1 MKAQSSTLTH
11 KIRPL
16 SLPRTGTTYDRFL
29 TWADQMDHYR
39 LIILA
44 SIILAQGCLT
54 GPFSLWVM
62 SMAGDSLLQMSV
74 FTLSSFAMITMIL
87 ADQPM
92 RRTLP
97 LFFALTAVQWLITI
111 INLIGLI

>member
-1 MKAQSSTLTH
+1 MKAQTSTLSH
-11 KIRPL
+11 KIQPI
-16 SLPRTGTTYDRFL
+16 SFSGSKTAFDRFL
-29 TWADQMDHYR
+29 TWTDKMGYYR
-39 LIILA
+39 LIILVG
-44 SIILAQGCLT
+44 IILAQGCIT

-62 SMAGDSLLQMSV
+62 SLAGNSLLQMSV
-74 FTLSSFAMITMIL
+74 FTLSSFAMMTMIL

-97 LFFALTAVQWLITI
+97 LFFALTAAQWVITI

>member
-11 KIRPL
+11 KVRPL
-16 SLPRTGTTYDRFL
+16 SIPKTETSFDRFL
-29 TWADQMDHYR
+29 TWADKMDYYR

-44 SIILAQGCLT
+44 GIILAQGCIT

-62 SMAGDSLLQMSV
+62 NIAGDSLLQMSV
-74 FTLSSFAMITMIL
+74 FTLSSFTMMTLIL

-97 LFFALTAVQWLITI
+97 VFFALTILQWLITV

>member
-1 MKAQSSTLTH
+1 MKAYSSTLTH
-11 KIRPL
+11 KVRPL
-16 SLPRTGTTYDRFL
+16 SLPANGSIIDRFL
-29 TWADQMDHYR
+29 TWTDKMNYYR
-39 LIILA
+39 LIILVA
-44 SIILAQGCLT
+44 IILAQGCIT

-62 SMAGDSLLQMSV
+62 NIAGNSLLQMSV
-74 FTLSSFAMITMIL
+74 FTLSSFAMMTMIL

-97 LFFALTAVQWLITI
+97 LFFALTGVQWLITL

>member
-11 KIRPL
+11 QVKPL
-16 SLPRTGTTYDRFL
+16 SLPSTGTSLDRFM
-29 TWADQMDHYR
+29 TWADKMNYYR
-39 LIILA
+39 LIILVG
-44 SIILAQGCLT
+44 IILAQGCIT

-62 SMAGDSLLQMSV
+62 SMAGNSLLQMSV
-74 FTLSSFAMITMIL
+74 FTLSSFAMMTMIL

-97 LFFALTAVQWLITI
+97 LFFALTAIQWLITI
-111 INLIGLI
+111 INLVGLI

>member
-11 KIRPL
+11 KVQPL
-16 SLPRTGTTYDRFL
+16 SLPKNETAFDRFL
-29 TWADQMDHYR
+29 TWTDKMDYYR

-44 SIILAQGCLT
+44 AIILAQVCIT

-62 SMAGDSLLQMSV
+62 NIVGDSLLQMSV
-74 FTLSSFAMITMIL
+74 FTLSSFAMMTMIL

-97 LFFALTAVQWLITI
+97 LFFALTAIQWLITI
-111 INLIGLI
+111 INLVGLI